1 MIRQR
6 QDRSSTKISNSRG
19 AHWQRAAALDLKD
32 AAALKGGAEHA
43 QRSRPPDEC
52 QVLACSRMHLGSGA
66 ELLEQSEQVPIRELF
81 HYLLIL

>member
-52 QVLACSRMHLGSGA
+52 QVLAGSRMHLGSGA